1 MSPRSALWGLLWALS
16 VGAVT
21 ASETE
26 GRLLE
31 ALFRNYSTTV
41 RPARGL
47 RDRVPIRI
55 GMSLSQLISVDEK
68 NEQLTTKVYLDL
80 TWTDYRLTW
89 DPADYEGIT
98 SVRIFSDKVWIPDI
112 VLMNNNDGVFDI
124 ALMVNVLV
132 NHEGIVQWQPPAVYR
147 SSCSIQVT
155 YFPFDWQNCTMTFRS
170 YTYDSS
176 EVTLLHPLKDDGTEL
191 KEVVIYG
198 STFIDNG
205 QWEIRHKPAR
215 KNTLPGD
222 PLYEDITFYLIICR
236 KPLFYLINVIVPC
249 VLITILAIF
258 VFYLPPD
265 AGEKMT
271 LSIFALLTLT
281 VFLLLLADKVPE
293 TSLAVPI
300 IVKYLMFTMILVT
313 FSVILSVVD
322 LNLHHRSPNTH
333 EMPLWV
339 RQIFIHKLPWYL
351 GLRRPKPETSVK
363 PVPLPPK
370 QEPPSMKSNR
380 RMDEYFLRTPACDFL
395 FPKPN
400 RFQPEVFSTDMKKF
414 IEGPSHCLA
423 LPPDLKSAMDAVQYI
438 AEQLQEQDDYDA
450 LKEDWEYVAI
460 VVDRLFFWT
469 FIIFTSVGTLT
480 IFLDASFHLP
490 PENPFP

>member
-1 MSPRSALWGLLWALS
+1 MAPRVTLWGLLWVLS

-21 ASETE
+21 ASEAE

-31 ALFRNYSTTV
+31 ALKQNYSTTV
-41 RPARGL
+41 RPARSIG
-47 RDRVPIRI
+47 DRVSVRV

-68 NEQLTTKVYLDL
+68 NEQLTTKVYMDL

-98 SVRIFSDKVWIPDI
+98 SVRITSDNVWLPDI

-124 ALMVNVLV
+124 SLMVNVLV
-132 NHEGIVQWQPPAVYR
+132 DHKGVVQWQPPAVYR

-170 YTYDSS
+170 YTYDAS
-176 EVTLLHPLKDDGTEL
+176 EVTLLHPLKENGEEL
-191 KEVVIYG
+191 KEVVIYEN
-198 STFIDNG
+198 TFIDNG
-205 QWEIRHKPAR
+205 QWEIQHKPAR

-222 PLYEDITFYLIICR
+222 PLYEDITFHLIIRR
-236 KPLFYLINVIVPC
+236 KPLFYLINVIIPC

-322 LNLHHRSPNTH
+322 LNLHHRSPSSH
-333 EMPLWV
+333 EMPLW
-339 RQIFIHKLPWYL
+339 IFIHKLPRYL
-351 GLRRPKPETSVK
+351 GLRRPKPE
-363 PVPLPPK
+363 PAPLPPK
-370 QEPPSMKSNR
+370 QEPMKSNR
-380 RMDEYFLRTPACDFL
+380 HMDEYFLRTPACDFL

-400 RFQPEVFSTDMKKF
+400 RFQPEVFSADMKKF
-414 IEGPSHCLA
+414 IEGPSHCLP
-423 LPPDLKSAMDAVQYI
+423 LPPDLKSAMDAVMYI

-469 FIIFTSVGTLT
+469 FIIFTTVGTLT
-480 IFLDASFHLP
+480 IFLDASFNLP
-490 PENPFP
+490 PDNPFP